1 LTDTSARATAEL
13 FGLEYPNL
21 RPRSLSVLG
30 KFMLQFR
37 YNMNNFGQGSERE
50 IKPAGFFVIR
60 SPLLPWDELENWGE
74 GLEAA
79 GAEASHLAEALRRD
93 FARLREGLRIAM
105 LRPEV
110 REALFVSSSDLEAE
124 LKGGSRTRTPNAAA
138 GWNWLWRVI
147 TSACAGAPRLWD
159 VCWLSLG
166 PYPADGRGRCPE

>member
-1 LTDTSARATAEL
+1 
-13 FGLEYPNL
+13 
-21 RPRSLSVLG
+21 
-30 KFMLQFR
+30 
-37 YNMNNFGQGSERE
+37 MNNFGQGSERE

-124 LKGGSRTRTPNAAA
+124 LKGWLQDPDTERGRRVELALARYYQRMCGRATPF
-138 GWNWLWRVI
+138 GM
-147 TSACAGAPRLWD
+147 CAGF
-159 VCWLSLG
+159 SLG
-166 PYPADGRGRCPE
+166 TLPGQTVEAVVRNDSALLAGFGDGQLCGTLGTRGEGHDL